1 MTTPA
6 QEIGKKYDKKKL
18 RYSLLPMQALQE
30 VVKVLEFGAAKYSE
44 HNWRHVENAEE
55 RYRDAALRHQL
66 EPHVL
71 IHSMDNESFLY
82 HDAHAICCL
91 LFKLQ
96 LMLERKAV
104 REAQKDNGD
113 SDSEALDPSANAG
126 GPAAET
132 GPSSYPKFADRLQ
145 RNASPLPSLRWRNPA
160 DDPL

>member
-1 MTTPA
+1 MPP

-18 RYSLLPMQALQE
+18 RYSLLPMRALQE

-71 IHSMDNESFLY
+71 IRPMDDESFLY

-96 LMLERKAV
+96 LMLERKAE
-104 REAQKDNGD
+104 REAQKDSGN
-113 SDSEALDPSANAG
+113 SASKASSPSAPSS
-126 GPAAET
+126 GPTAKTE
-132 GPSSYPKFADRLQ
+132 PSSYPKFADRLQ
-145 RNASPLPSLRWRNPA
+145 RNASPLPSLQWRNPA